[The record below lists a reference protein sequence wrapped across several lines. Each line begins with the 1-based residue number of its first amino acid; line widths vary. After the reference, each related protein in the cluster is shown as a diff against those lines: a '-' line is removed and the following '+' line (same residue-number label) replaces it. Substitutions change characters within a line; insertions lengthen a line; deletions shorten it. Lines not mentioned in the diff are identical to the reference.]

1 MRHKLGIICITL
13 GTALI
18 LSALA
23 LFLYN
28 RRQDNAAGEASV
40 NLLPQLLEQIR
51 EGERAPESDAP
62 TNGPSLEEAFTMKEV
77 VIDGYAYIGYLTIPA
92 LELELPILSSWD
104 SKRLQIAP
112 CRYTGTLKEGNLV
125 LMAHNFK
132 KHFGRL
138 SQLTEGDSISFMDM
152 DGTVTY
158 YSVAAFDILDPYAVE
173 EMTAGEYDLTLFTC
187 TYGGQSRVTVYCDRV
202 SG

>member
-1 MRHKLGIICITL
+1 MRRKFGGFLIVL

-28 RRQDNAAGEASV
+28 QRQDDMAGDTSV
-40 NLLPQLLEQIR
+40 NLLPQLLEEIQQR
-51 EGERAPESDAP
+51 EALSPTPTGEP
-62 TNGPSLEEAFTMKEV
+62 PSLDEAFAMTEV

-92 LELELPILSSWD
+92 LDLELPILSGWD
-104 SKRLQIAP
+104 NKRLQIAP

-138 SQLTEGDSISFMDM
+138 SELTEGDSISFMDM
-152 DGTVTY
+152 DGVVTY
-158 YSVAAFDILDPYAVE
+158 YSVVAFDILDPYAVE
-173 EMTAGEYDLTLFTC
+173 EMTAGVYDLTLFTC
-187 TYGGQSRVTVYCDRV
+187 TYGGQNRVTVYCDRM